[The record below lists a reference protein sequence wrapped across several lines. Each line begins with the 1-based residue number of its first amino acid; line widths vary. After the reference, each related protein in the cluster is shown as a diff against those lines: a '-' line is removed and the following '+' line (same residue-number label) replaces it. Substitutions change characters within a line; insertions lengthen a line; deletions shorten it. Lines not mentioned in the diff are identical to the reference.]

1 MDLLSAYNDSDEE
14 ESTNITTTTTTT
26 TTTTETTPTINSNNN
41 NNNSNSNN
49 NKTITSFKPS
59 NLAPIV
65 TSIRVVENKINPN
78 DKMLLYNPTVE
89 SLEGDIFG
97 PKKPFSSNEKKLD
110 PKFKNHTN
118 GIVEDYHINDYAF
131 DKQVLLFKSRGYSEN
146 PNNSSELIGHRKD
159 DDNSNNNNNNNNNNE
174 NINKNNNKNKDKR
187 KRNITDDP
195 ANVNGYLGPW
205 GASKAEIELKQG
217 GDNDIVPIETNLT
230 EQQRAFMDSR
240 VKKQKGKDEEGNDI
254 DSIGASTTTTT
265 SIFHG
270 KSKKDYMGR
279 SWIDPPSD
287 LRLVTPDTFIPKK
300 LIHTY
305 TGHTKGVAAIRYIPK
320 YGHLLLSAGMDN
332 TVKIWDAY
340 GDRRCIQTYMG
351 HSQAVRDICF
361 SNDGRRFLSC
371 GYDRQTRLWDTET
384 GKILSSFTNGKIPYC
399 IKFNPDDDKQEQF
412 LCGGSDKKII
422 QWDIKSHEIVQEYDQ
437 HLGAVNTITFLDDN
451 RRFVTSSDDK
461 SLRVW
466 DWGIPVVIKYISDP
480 SMHSMPAVA
489 LHPKGKWFAAQS
501 LDNQILIYS
510 ARDRF
515 RMNKKKRFL
524 GHNVSGYACQ
534 LGFSPD
540 GKFIYSGDSTGK
552 AFFWDW
558 KTSKI
563 VKTINAHNN
572 VCIGIEWS
580 PLEPSKVATCSWNNE
595 IKLWD

>member
-14 ESTNITTTTTTT
+14 EPTTTTN
-26 TTTTETTPTINSNNN
+26 TTETSTAPTINNTNNN
-41 NNNSNSNN
+41 NNNKS
-49 NKTITSFKPS
+49 ITSFKPS
-59 NLAPIV
+59 SLAPLV
-65 TSIRVVENKINPN
+65 TSIRVIENKINPN
-78 DKMLLYNPTVE
+78 DKILLYNPTVE
-89 SLEGDIFG
+89 SMEGDIFG

-110 PKFKNHTN
+110 SKFKNHTN

-131 DKQVLLFKSRGYSEN
+131 NQQVLQFKNRGYSEN

-159 DDNSNNNNNNNNNNE
+159 ENNSENKNSNNDNNNNS
-174 NINKNNNKNKDKR
+174 NNKNKDKR

-195 ANVNGYLGPW
+195 SNINGYLGPW
-205 GASKAEIELKQG
+205 GTTKAEFELKQG
-217 GDNDIVPIETNLT
+217 RENDMVSIETNLT

-240 VKKQKGKDEEGNDI
+240 VKKQKGKDEEDDD
-254 DSIGASTTTTT
+254 DSKSVGLNT

-270 KSKKDYMGR
+270 KVKKDYMGR
-279 SWIDPPSD
+279 SWLDPPSD

-300 LIHTY
+300 LVHSY

-384 GKILSSFTNGKIPYC
+384 GKILNSFSNGKIPYC
-399 IKFNPDDDKQEQF
+399 IKFNPDDDKQDQF
-412 LCGGSDKKII
+412 LSGGSDKKII
-422 QWDIKSHEIVQEYDQ
+422 QWDIKSNEIVQEYDQ
-437 HLGAVNTITFLDDN
+437 HLGSVNTITFLDDN

-534 LGFSPD
+534 LSFSPD
-540 GKFIYSGDSTGK
+540 GKFICSGDSTGK

-580 PLEPSKVATCSWNNE
+580 PLEPSKVITCSWNNE